1 MRSGRVQHTV
11 LIVDDE
17 PNAIKVLAA
26 ILSSEGYRVFQ
37 AQDVDSASR
46 VLAREDVA
54 AVITDMKMP
63 GQDGMQLHDHV
74 QKRYPEIPVLF
85 LTAYGTVDSAVHAMT
100 CGAFYYFVKP
110 PEYPK
115 LRAVLALAVQQH
127 FLKKRATL
135 DKTQVD
141 RGHGIIGAAPQM
153 LRIFETIHDIKD
165 SLSSVL
171 VCGETGTGKEL
182 VARALHFCSVR
193 KDKPFVAVNC
203 AAIPRELIE
212 SELFGFERGAFSGA
226 VARRIGR
233 CEEAGEGTLFLDEI
247 GELDLSLQA
256 KLLRVLQEKELERLG
271 SNTKIKVKFRLVCS
285 TNRNLKQ
292 EVAAGNFR
300 EDLFYRLN
308 VVEITIPPLR
318 ERKEDVVQ
326 LLTAFVHEFAQRE
339 GKKLTVADEVVRLF
353 CNHPWPGNIRQ
364 LRNVVERA
372 VVLARGSR
380 ITEQYL
386 PEEFQAASEG
396 RSEGSLKTLR
406 EMESEAIQDV
416 LRECRGNK
424 SSAAKILGISRKSFY
439 HRLKAVNGEACPLR

>member
-1 MRSGRVQHTV
+1 MSNARTQHTV
-11 LIVDDE
+11 LVVDDE

-26 ILSSEGYRVFQ
+26 ILVSEGYKVFQ
-37 AQDVDSASR
+37 AQDAESAIR

-63 GQDGMQLHDHV
+63 GRDGMELH
-74 QKRYPEIPVLF
+74 QQIQRRFPEIPVLF

-115 LRAVLALAVQQH
+115 LLAVLALAVQQH
-127 FLKKRATL
+127 YLKKRATQGNKL
-135 DKTQVD
+135 AE

-153 LRIFETIHDIKD
+153 LKIFENIEDVKD

-182 VARALHFCSVR
+182 VARALHYCSVR

-318 ERKEDVVQ
+318 ERKEDIVQ
-326 LLTAFVHEFAQRE
+326 LLNAFVYEFAQRE
-339 GKKLTVADEVVRLF
+339 AKRLTVSDEVVRLF
-353 CNHPWPGNIRQ
+353 CSHPWPGNVRQ

-386 PEEFQAASEG
+386 PEEFQATAAGG
-396 RSEGSLKTLR
+396 RPESALKTLR
-406 EMESEAIQDV
+406 ELEYAAIQDV
-416 LRECRGNK
+416 LRECQGNK

-439 HRLKAVNGEACPLR
+439 HRLKAVNA